1 MRVTTSLFVC
11 CLGLVLGCRHARYVE
26 GHGDAGQF
34 MLQRAIAYGARPV
47 ATNGLPVLGREWRYI
62 QDEHGLGLLFPGS
75 RYAEVQAFLTSVFGS
90 QPNTAGWGVRQIGA
104 AIYLQTNSASTLVGV
119 HPPHLRLQK

>member
-34 MLQRAIAYGARPV
+34 MLLYS
-47 ATNGLPVLGREWRYI
+47 
-62 QDEHGLGLLFPGS
+62 GLLLTALVLWLPMACQCSAVNGDTS
-75 RYAEVQAFLTSVFGS
+75 RMSTGLDFCFRGRATPRFRHFSHRYLVRS
-90 QPNTAGWGVRQIGA
+90 QIP
-104 AIYLQTNSASTLVGV
+104 LVGASGKLEQRFTCKLTAQV
-119 HPPHLRLQK
+119 P